1 MWPGT
6 RGQSLHKPAGGLA
19 GRPGL
24 PPPRQPVR
32 KALRDRAVEQETMTD
47 SRIGQASNTL
57 PKPRNAFRWSRAFSK
72 RIIHCSFSLSG
83 CRAVDGPLPATAS
96 PTRNPNSRRL
106 RHRHQL
112 PSSNF
117 ESGNQTGGVV
127 VLDRL
132 KIGGRQVKLAQ
143 RLVLVGWKVWI
154 VGAVG
159 NLRHRYELEQRSH
172 RRYRGGVGR
181 VIVLPRQL
189 GEDTV
194 RRKLLQFRTAAIEG
208 LDSSG
213 HHRSRS
219 ARVREQPLDIAIAGE
234 RSGQQEAR
242 HRSRRVMR
250 NLDHGGGR
258 ANPQS
263 PAPRA
268 PRRAATT
275 TTSTPPFLP
284 SAPPLHT

>member
-1 MWPGT
+1 MVTCVLQTNYSPLVQCIRLPSRRWP
-6 RGQSLHKPAGGLA
+6 P
-19 GRPGL
+19 
-24 PPPRQPVR
+24 
-32 KALRDRAVEQETMTD
+32 
-47 SRIGQASNTL
+47 
-57 PKPRNAFRWSRAFSK
+57 
-72 RIIHCSFSLSG
+72 
-83 CRAVDGPLPATAS
+83 PATAQQ
-96 PTRNPNSRRL
+96 TKNPNSPRL
-106 RHRHQL
+106 RHRHWL

-159 NLRHRYELEQRSH
+159 NLRHRYELEQRGH

-189 GEDTV
+189 GEDAV
-194 RRKLLQFRTAAIEG
+194 RRKLLQLRTAAIKG
-208 LDSSG
+208 VDSSG
-213 HHRSRS
+213 HHGDRS

-234 RSGQQEAR
+234 RSGQQQAR

-250 NLDHGGGR
+250 NLDHGGESSN
-258 ANPQS
+258 AEA
-263 PAPRA
+263 PA
-268 PRRAATT
+268 TGG
-275 TTSTPPFLP
+275 
-284 SAPPLHT
+284 